1 MPREQISPT
10 VRRLRL
16 GQELKLLRERQM
28 INAKTL
34 AAALKW
40 SASKVSRIEAAK
52 TLPSPEDIKAL
63 GAYLGVDQDKIDE
76 LLVLL
81 KEADRRGWWEYYEN
95 ALSPEVIT
103 FLGLEAEAIAHRA
116 WGPQIVHGLLQTED
130 YARELILAGSGVAR
144 ITHSVMQMRL
154 DVRLKRQEEIL
165 SRSRPPQ
172 LSLVLDESVLVR
184 QFGEPRVMRDQLG
197 HVLDMSALDHVSVQV
212 LPFAGGQH
220 PVQTGEFIHL
230 KFVDLD
236 DAVYLESLYGGRI
249 VDDLQLVPNYEAAFE
264 RLRAVALPEDESRI
278 LIQRKLSHWR

>member
-52 TLPSPEDIKAL
+52 NLPSPEDIMAF
-63 GAYLGVDQDKIDE
+63 GAYLGLDQEKVDE

-81 KEADRRGWWEYYEN
+81 KEADRRGWWESYEN
-95 ALSPEVIT
+95 ALAAELIT
-103 FLGLEAEAIAHRA
+103 LLGLEAEAVAHRV

-130 YARELILAGSGVAR
+130 YARELILEGSGVAR
-144 ITHSVMQMRL
+144 ITHSVIQMRL
-154 DVRLKRQEEIL
+154 DVRLKRQEEL
-165 SRSRPPQ
+165 LNRSAPPEI
-172 LSLVLDESVLVR
+172 SVVLDESVLLR
-184 QFGEPRVMRDQLG
+184 RLGEPSVMRDQLG
-197 HVLDMSALDHVSVQV
+197 HLLDMSALDHVSVQI
-212 LPFAGGQH
+212 LPLANGSQ
-220 PVQTGEFIHL
+220 PVQTGEFTHL

-236 DAVYLESLYGGRI
+236 DAVYLESLYGGRF

-278 LIQRKLSHWR
+278 LIQRTLSHWR